1 MAGAAFFIG
10 CSFLECNVN
19 KSSGIKRKKDFVFNV
34 YLLILIVALLST
46 ACGKGRDKT
55 PPTVT
60 ITTPTSNST
69 YTSTTSPITV
79 GGTAS
84 DNKGVVSVTWSTSN
98 SGSGTCTVTTNWTA
112 SIPLAVGSNAIII
125 TARDNAGNEATA
137 TLDVTLLAPVTLSGM
152 ITAPFN
158 TAVDGDVND
167 VNQTYAFNDGIDPST
182 QSIPNPVTLGGYV
195 NEPGSGAVGRSYGS
209 GDVDDYYNVSLAAG
223 DTISLYISDYESSS
237 QDTVDLGLEVRNAAD
252 EIVAYS
258 TGTGNSRSI
267 SKISFSGT
275 YYVHV
280 QALSGAS
287 NYILTIGNQQIAS
300 SSDSFST
307 ETEFVP
313 GQIIVRLKNQEATI
327 ASTQDLSTRASK
339 MGMRFHRGGTGRE
352 SLMSFD
358 QSKRLKSLKAIGVPI
373 DRISLKAFNEKTQ
386 RKIDTL
392 LAVKALRKRS
402 DVESAD
408 LNYIVHAAE
417 TTPNDTYYNL
427 QWNLPLINTPLAWD
441 ITTGNSSVIVAVVD
455 TGVLLN
461 HPDLAEKL
469 TAGYDFVSDTS
480 MSNDGNGIDSD
491 PDDPGDESNSGTSS
505 FHGTHVA
512 GIIAANTGNN
522 NGVAGIGWNTLIM
535 PVRALGID
543 GGTEYD
549 ILQAVR
555 YAAGLSNDS
564 GTVPAKKADV
574 INLSLGSESSSSAS
588 QDVYTLVRN
597 AGVIV
602 IAAAGNN
609 SSSTPFYP
617 ASYDGVVSVSAVKID
632 STLASYSNYDGNSI
646 SYGGHVDVAAPGG
659 DDGDLNGDGY
669 PDTIPSTCGDDS
681 AQNIEYNYVFMA
693 GTSMAAPH
701 VAGVAALMKAV
712 KSDMTPDDFDAFLID
727 GDLTVDVGNSGWDQN
742 YGWGLIDAYKA
753 VQAASGGTVPTVLKV
768 SPTILNLG
776 FTATSA
782 SLTVSKIG
790 SDPISISSV
799 TSDESWLTVTPS
811 SLDANGLGTYLV
823 ETNRDTLA
831 EGDYSATIAINYNSK
846 IVTIPVAMQK
856 YGSGVVP
863 DEGYHY
869 VMLVDTVT
877 QEAIDVVSVQAS
889 NGMYYFDFYNVP
901 RGRYEIFAGTDRDN
915 DNYLGD
921 AGEAFGAYQSS
932 DQPTDIVA
940 DQDLSG
946 LDFST
951 SYLVTLPTAAGINEN
966 NRKLFLRQIS
976 KTTKTV
982 QQLVR

>member
-19 KSSGIKRKKDFVFNV
+19 KSSGIKRKKGFVFNV
-34 YLLILIVALLST
+34 YLFILIVAILST

-84 DNKGVVSVTWSTSN
+84 DNKGVVSVTWSTN
-98 SGSGTCTVTTNWTA
+98 NADSGTCTVTTNWTA

-167 VNQTYAFNDGIDPST
+167 INQTYAFNDGIDPST

-195 NEPGSGAVGRSYGS
+195 NVARTGAIGRSYLS
-209 GDVDDYYNVSLAAG
+209 GDVDDYYNVSLSVG

-237 QDTVDLGLEVRNAAD
+237 QDTVDLGLDVRNAAD

-267 SKISFSGT
+267 SKTSLSGT

-287 NYILTIGNQQIAS
+287 NYILIIGTQQIAS
-300 SSDSFST
+300 YPDNLST

-313 GQIIVRLKNQEATI
+313 GQIIVRMKDGNTTI
-327 ASTQDLSTRASK
+327 ASTQDMSTRASK

-358 QSKRLKSLKAIGVPI
+358 QSRRVASLKEIGVPN

-386 RKIDTL
+386 KKLDTL

-408 LNYIVHAAE
+408 LNYIVHAAD

-427 QWNLPLINTPLAWD
+427 QWNLPIINTPLAWD
-441 ITTGNSSVIVAVVD
+441 ITTGSSSVIVAVVD

-480 MSNDGNGIDSD
+480 MSNDGNGIDND

-512 GIIAANTGNN
+512 GIIAAYTGNN

-535 PVRALGID
+535 PVRALGIG

-564 GTVPAKKADV
+564 GTVPSKKADV

-609 SSSTPFYP
+609 ASSTSFYP
-617 ASYDGVVSVSAVKID
+617 ASYEGVVSVSAVKID
-632 STLASYSNYDGNSI
+632 STRASYSNYGANI
-646 SYGGHVDVAAPGG
+646 DVAAPGG

-669 PDTIPSTCGDDS
+669 PDYIPSTCGDDS

-701 VAGVAALMKAV
+701 IAGVAALMKAV
-712 KSDMTPDDFDAFLID
+712 KSNMTPDDFDAFLNY
-727 GDLTVDVGNSGWDQN
+727 GDLTVDVGDTGWDQN

-776 FTATSA
+776 FTSTSA
-782 SLTVSKIG
+782 SFTVSKIG

-799 TSDESWLTVTPS
+799 TSDELWLTVTPS
-811 SLDANGLGTYLV
+811 SSVDKNGLGTYLV
-823 ETNRDTLA
+823 EINRDTLA
-831 EGDYSATIAINYNSK
+831 EGDYSATIAINYNSN

-869 VMLVDTVT
+869 VMLVDTAT
-877 QEAIDVVSVQAS
+877 QEAIDIVSVQAS

-901 RGRYEIFAGTDRDN
+901 QGRYEIFAGTDRDN

-932 DQPTDIVA
+932 DQPTDVVA
-940 DQDLSG
+940 ETDLSG

-951 SYLVTLPTAAGINEN
+951 SYLVTLPAALGINAN
-966 NRKLFLRQIS
+966 NGKLLPRQIS
-976 KTTKTV
+976 KATKPV
-982 QQLVR
+982 KQLVR